1 MSNQKR
7 ANLPLSNE
15 TLNAVEIRF
24 KSCQNIGL
32 LLSRYIKWNVNWLAA
47 NLEAEFERLERNKN
61 QDDKHPLNKK
71 AVYNPAVDIANNPA
85 SEASSHLRNYLDRF
99 KSTLSSLEKSGW
111 KVERLS
117 NIKTQWR
124 MIVGLGSGSILE
136 TSMTLHRIY
145 GFPIIPGSGLKGLT
159 KAYANTVKNILD
171 SDPQITEIFGS
182 QSSEKPSQ
190 GKVIFFDAIPLKFP
204 KLKLD
209 IMNPH
214 YQDYYSDPLGK
225 TPPADYLS
233 PNPIFFLTVGEGAE
247 FYFAVA
253 SREENLAKIAKDW
266 LENAL
271 KELGVGAKTSA
282 GYGYFE

>member
-1 MSNQKR
+1 MSRPRGGTYQTSSPSLNFPLPEEVSRILKT
-7 ANLPLSNE
+7 NLKE
-15 TLNAVEIRF
+15 C
-24 KSCQNIGL
+24 KNIGL
-32 LLSRYIKWNVNWLAA
+32 LMSKYISKWDSNWKLEGKSKGDFFKSVEGVSYPNDYLTDYNKRFSASLQSLRNSGWNV
-47 NLEAEFERLERNKN
+47 EEI
-61 QDDKHPLNKK
+61 KK
-71 AVYNPAVDIANNPA
+71 
-85 SEASSHLRNYLDRF
+85 L
-99 KSTLSSLEKSGW
+99 
-111 KVERLS
+111 
-117 NIKTQWR
+117 KTQWR
-124 MIVGLGSGSILE
+124 MVIGLGSGSILE

-159 KAYANTVKNILD
+159 KAYANTVEGIDD
-171 SDPQITEIFGS
+171 SDKQITDIFGS
-182 QSSEKPSQ
+182 QSTLKPSQ
-190 GKVIFFDAIPLKFP
+190 GKVIFFDAIPLKLP

-214 YQDYYSDPLGK
+214 YQDYYSDDKGK

-253 SREENLAKIAKDW
+253 SKENGLATKAKEW

>member
-1 MSNQKR
+1 LQQSN
-7 ANLPLSNE
+7 S
-15 TLNAVEIRF
+15 
-24 KSCQNIGL
+24 
-32 LLSRYIKWNVNWLAA
+32 
-47 NLEAEFERLERNKN
+47 
-61 QDDKHPLNKK
+61 DK
-71 AVYNPAVDIANNPA
+71 
-85 SEASSHLRNYLDRF
+85 
-99 KSTLSSLEKSGW
+99 
-111 KVERLS
+111 
-117 NIKTQWR
+117 
-124 MIVGLGSGSILE
+124 
-136 TSMTLHRIY
+136 
-145 GFPIIPGSGLKGLT
+145 
-159 KAYANTVKNILD
+159 
-171 SDPQITEIFGS
+171 QITNIFGS
-182 QSSEKPSQ
+182 QFSEKPSQ

-214 YQDYYSDPLGK
+214 YQEYYSDSSGK

-253 SREENLAKIAKDW
+253 SRENGLATKAKKW

>member
-1 MSNQKR
+1 MNKHHKGSKKTSHPPSPASNL
-7 ANLPLSNE
+7 NFPLPEEVAKILRTNP
-15 TLNAVEIRF
+15 LKNC
-24 KSCQNIGL
+24 KNIGL
-32 LLSRYIKWNVNWLAA
+32 LISRYITKWDNNWK
-47 NLEAEFERLERNKN
+47 LEGKSKGDFLKIVEGVSYPEDSLTSYRLRF
-61 QDDKHPLNKK
+61 
-71 AVYNPAVDIANNPA
+71 
-85 SEASSHLRNYLDRF
+85 EASLNSLKRN
-99 KSTLSSLEKSGW
+99 GW
-111 KVERLS
+111 QVERFS
-117 NIKTQWR
+117 NLKTQWR
-124 MIVGLGSGSILE
+124 MVVGLGSGSILE

-145 GFPIIPGSGLKGLT
+145 GFPIIPGSALKGLT
-159 KAYANTVKNILD
+159 KAYANTVEEISD
-171 SDPQITEIFGS
+171 SDKQITDIFGS

-214 YQDYYSDPLGK
+214 YQEYYSDSSDK

-253 SREENLAKIAKDW
+253 SKEENLAKSAKGL
-266 LENAL
+266 LEKAL